1 MNIAICP
8 DAGTECRTNIE
19 RGVWMKKIKIGLLGL
34 GTVGTGVYKLIGRR
48 ADSMEKT
55 IGAELEIKKILVHNM
70 NKKREGIDPSLLT
83 DDWREIVEDDEIQIV
98 VEVMGGME
106 PAKTIIL
113 EALRAGKNVVSAN
126 KDLIAEEGRILL
138 DTAQENGKDF
148 LFEAAVA
155 GGIPI
160 IRPLKQC
167 LAANEIS
174 DVLGIVNGTTNYILT
189 KMFED
194 GMEFEDALRQ
204 AQELGY
210 AEADPT
216 ADVEG
221 LDAGRKVAIMAS
233 IAFHSR
239 VVFSDVYTE
248 GITKITAADIEY
260 AREFDSVI
268 KLLGVARS
276 TETGIEVGVYPM
288 MIGKDHPLASVRDS
302 FNAVF
307 IHGDAVD
314 DAMFYGRGA
323 GEMPT
328 ASAVVGDVIDA
339 ARDLTYGCTGRISC
353 TCYRQIPV
361 KDFGEVE
368 NKFFLRMQVKNR
380 PGVLAQIACV
390 FGEHNVSIARVVQK
404 NARKDQA
411 ELVIVT
417 ENVKEKHMKN
427 ALGELGGMD
436 SISEISSVIREY

>member
-1 MNIAICP
+1 
-8 DAGTECRTNIE
+8 
-19 RGVWMKKIKIGLLGL
+19 MKKIKIGLLGL
-34 GTVGTGVYKLIGRR
+34 GTVGTGVYKLIRMR
-48 ADSMEKT
+48 ADVMERT
-55 IGAELEIKKILVHNM
+55 AGARLEIKKILVHNKD
-70 NKKREGIDPSLLT
+70 KKREGVDESLLT
-83 DDWREIVEDDEIQIV
+83 DNWKEILEDDEIQIII
-98 VEVMGGME
+98 EVIGGME
-106 PAKTIIL
+106 PAKTMIM

-126 KDLIAEEGRILL
+126 KDLIAEEGRELFE
-138 DTAQENGKDF
+138 AAHEHGKDF

-194 GMEFEDALRQ
+194 GMEFDDALKR

-248 GITKITAADIEY
+248 GITKITAADIAY
-260 AREFDSVI
+260 AKEFDSVI
-268 KLLGVARS
+268 KLLGVARNAVD
-276 TETGIEVGVYPM
+276 GIEVGVYPVM
-288 MIGKDHPLASVRDS
+288 LSKDHPLASVRES

-328 ASAVVGDVIDA
+328 ASAVVGDVIDVS
-339 ARDLTYGCTGRISC
+339 RDLAYNCTGRISC

-361 KDFGEVE
+361 KDFGEVQ

-380 PGVLAQIACV
+380 PGVLARIAQV
-390 FGEHNVSIARVVQK
+390 FGEHKVSIARVVQK
-404 NARKDQA
+404 NAHSDRA

-417 ENVKEKHMKN
+417 EKVKERHMKD
-427 ALGELGGMD
+427 ATEELKQME
-436 SISEISSVIREY
+436 SIYEISSVIREY